1 MARKLFISILGAGP
15 YGECTYSVNDTPV
28 LTTRFIQ
35 LATLKYLVEKC
46 AVENNPWTENDA
58 AIIFLTSKAESD
70 QWNKGVTK
78 VAGQVKPVEKEGL
91 KSESEQMD
99 LPFVLTSKPIKDGKD
114 TDEIW
119 DIFDTIFN
127 EINNGD
133 ELYFDI
139 THAFRYL
146 PMLLTVLINYSKFL
160 KNVTVKSITYGN
172 YMAETELKP
181 IMDLTPISILQDWTF
196 AAGQYLESGN
206 VERLVKLCNEE
217 INPVLRMSH
226 GENEIARNLKGFV
239 SCLSSVVEERQ
250 TCRGIDIIKS
260 TTLSRLKESA
270 NKIENSTFIKP
281 FNPIFDKIKSSLVS
295 FDENENIRNGLSAAV
310 WCYDNGLF
318 QQAATILQEFVV
330 SFFCLRH
337 GIRIDDDENREIV
350 NMAFNIRANNL
361 LETQWKAQDKQKTKI
376 KEVLSDDLFD
386 NEKLISYF
394 QNLTEVRNDFNHS
407 GMRSKRTPMKPANIK
422 ENIKKCICGFAV
434 ILFNINIEI

>member
-1 MARKLFISILGAGP
+1 
-15 YGECTYSVNDTPV
+15 
-28 LTTRFIQ
+28 
-35 LATLKYLVEKC
+35 
-46 AVENNPWTENDA
+46 
-58 AIIFLTSKAESD
+58 
-70 QWNKGVTK
+70 
-78 VAGQVKPVEKEGL
+78 
-91 KSESEQMD
+91 
-99 LPFVLTSKPIKDGKD
+99 
-114 TDEIW
+114 
-119 DIFDTIFN
+119 
-127 EINNGD
+127 
-133 ELYFDI
+133 
-139 THAFRYL
+139 
-146 PMLLTVLINYSKFL
+146 MLLTVLINYSKFL

-172 YMAETELKP
+172 YMVETELKP
-181 IMDLTPISILQDWTF
+181 IMDLTSISIIQDWTF

-217 INPVLRMSH
+217 INPVLHMSQ
-226 GENEIARNLKGFV
+226 GENEVARNLKGFV
-239 SCLSSVVEERQ
+239 NRLLSVVEERQ

-260 TTLSRLKESA
+260 TSLSRLKDSA

-350 NMAFNIRANNL
+350 NKAFNIKAKNMPEL
-361 LETQWKAQDKQKTKI
+361 QWEAKDEQKTKI
-376 KEVLSDDLFD
+376 REVLSDELFD
-386 NEKLISYF
+386 NGKLISCF

-407 GMRSKRTPMKPANIK
+407 GMRSRRTPMKPANIK

-434 ILFNINIEI
+434 ILFNINIENQSCS